1 MKNED
6 VQAIPM
12 EDWLRGCVYHDGRH
26 GEVTLPCDRVLEI
39 ADYIQMT
46 RTSLTEGL
54 IGLRGDRAMTIE
66 ALQRKSINCNYT
78 CSDCVHLNKSY
89 EEEPCH
95 SCFNNDGAG
104 YEPVKHGKPSKEAE
118 LLIDEANAY
127 KREKGEQDD
136 K

>member
-1 MKNED
+1 MKNEN

-54 IGLRGDRAMTIE
+54 IRLRGGDTE
-66 ALQRKSINCNYT
+66 
-78 CSDCVHLNKSY
+78 
-89 EEEPCH
+89 
-95 SCFNNDGAG
+95 
-104 YEPVKHGKPSKEAE
+104 
-118 LLIDEANAY
+118 
-127 KREKGEQDD
+127 
-136 K
+136 